1 MPSNDLFRQ
10 DYEPLGSPKR
20 ADNSPNDEQQTLKP
34 PGKLK
39 SDINES
45 VDPTGLKKKTESKNN
60 PIQSDERKSKSVGSD
75 IVVSGDKESKKE
87 LKPKT
92 KEQPEKEE
100 PKLAEELSPSELIR
114 FKKRQKRE
122 KTDHKLL
129 TSDTWLLRRGHLLT
143 YISLY
148 LFSIMVFY
156 RPYELFTKDP
166 RFPDSFMHLEYLE
179 GTAVYFAIVTLG
191 IYLPVQYLTDGDFT
205 IMSPEI
211 KCLLGLTALSILSVA
226 IARDRVLAF
235 DTLTDEFIKAVLIF
249 LVLVNVMRTRWRLL
263 GMFWLSMSIGLYLSF
278 SVLEDYQNGVLKLE
292 GTRVAVD
299 IGGLFGNPN
308 DMALHLVTM
317 LPIAIALGIATKNM
331 LMRAVYFLMASF
343 FAAGIVITSSRGGF
357 LGLLAVFAVMAW
369 KIGRK
374 YRVRVT
380 LLSLVVGLV
389 GIVVAPGNYG
399 IRILSIFFP
408 GLDQYGSSTQR
419 SALLK
424 RSILVTIRNPWGI
437 GIGNFPVVGQR
448 NLVSHNAYTQV
459 SSELGVLGLFLYLL
473 FLIIPFRK
481 LGAIERKLFAEERL
495 GWTFYVSIG
504 LQASIVGYM
513 VSSFFLSVAYNWYI
527 YYLIAYAVGFRR
539 IYQIEN
545 NLEDEK
551 KSGLFGNGRFGLRLG
566 TG

>member
-1 MPSNDLFRQ
+1 M
-10 DYEPLGSPKR
+10 
-20 ADNSPNDEQQTLKP
+20 
-34 PGKLK
+34 
-39 SDINES
+39 
-45 VDPTGLKKKTESKNN
+45 
-60 PIQSDERKSKSVGSD
+60 
-75 IVVSGDKESKKE
+75 
-87 LKPKT
+87 
-92 KEQPEKEE
+92 
-100 PKLAEELSPSELIR
+100 IR

-122 KTDHKLL
+122 KIDHKLL

-148 LFSIMVFY
+148 LFSIMVFF

-166 RFPDSFMHLEYLE
+166 RFPESFVHLEHLE
-179 GTAVYFAIVTLG
+179 GTAIYFALVTLA

-205 IMSPEI
+205 ILSPEI
-211 KCLLGLTALSILSVA
+211 KCLLAITVLSVFSVA
-226 IARDRVLAF
+226 IAKDRTMAYE
-235 DTLTDEFIKAVLIF
+235 TLTDEFLKAVLIF
-249 LVLVNVMRTRWRLL
+249 LVLVNVMRTRWRLI
-263 GMFWLSMSIGLYLSF
+263 GMFWLSMSIGLYLSY
-278 SVLEDYQNGVLKLE
+278 SVIDDYQKGILKLE

-308 DMALHLVTM
+308 DMALHLVTI
-317 LPIAIALGIATKNM
+317 LPIAIALGVGTRNIFLRM
-331 LMRAVYFLMASF
+331 VYFLMATF
-343 FAAGIVITSSRGGF
+343 FAMGIVVTSSRGGF
-357 LGLLAVFAVMAW
+357 LGLLAVSAILAW

-380 LLSLVVGLV
+380 LISLVVGAV
-389 GIVVAPGNYG
+389 GIIVAPGNYAK
-399 IRILSIFFP
+399 RLLSIFFLNLDESGS
-408 GLDQYGSSTQR
+408 GLQR
-419 SALLK
+419 SVMLK

-437 GIGNFPVVGQR
+437 GIGNFPVVGLR
-448 NLVSHNAYTQV
+448 NLDTHNAFTQI
-459 SSELGVLGLFLYLL
+459 SSEIGILGLLLYLL
-473 FLIIPFRK
+473 FLIIPIRK
-481 LGAIERKLFAEERL
+481 LGAIERKLFADERL
-495 GWTFYVSIG
+495 GWTYYVSIG